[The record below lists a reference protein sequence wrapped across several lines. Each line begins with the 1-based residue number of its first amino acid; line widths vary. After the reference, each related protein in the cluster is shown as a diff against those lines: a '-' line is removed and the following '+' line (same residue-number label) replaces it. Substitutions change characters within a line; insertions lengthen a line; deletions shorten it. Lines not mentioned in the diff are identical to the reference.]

1 MAQGDG
7 FLRDMGA
14 SRGYLALAA
23 PIFGKWWPWP
33 VLSARLLFATA
44 DAAQARLQGGD
55 AARHRRGAGTVDP
68 DDPLSDHAR
77 DPDGFCPHGATAA
90 RLAALFAG
98 SIGPRSPKCETH

>member
-23 PIFGKWWPWP
+23 PIFGKWRPWP

-44 DAAQARLQGGD
+44 DAAQARLQGG
-55 AARHRRGAGTVDP
+55 RR
-68 DDPLSDHAR
+68 
-77 DPDGFCPHGATAA
+77 CPASAWC
-90 RLAALFAG
+90 RY
-98 SIGPRSPKCETH
+98 S